1 MISLKDDEILGE
13 FFNSPEKKAKW
24 LVRIKY
30 AYLFWIIFV
39 ILGLIF
45 LSFYYLLI
53 KI

>member
-1 MISLKDDEILGE
+1 MSLEDDEILGE

-30 AYLFWIIFV
+30 AYILWIIFV

-45 LSFYYLLI
+45 LLVYYLFI
-53 KI
+53 E